1 VTGELD
7 PAWPPLARPALD
19 RAAHYRR
26 DDAWLAQAWERA
38 RVLVVDVAGGA
49 KVLVTGEPDKPALA
63 LVPPTALPSVATA
76 DRLFLGVDPD
86 GTPVFAVDAALPST
100 AEGRSATLRE
110 VGHRLSERDA
120 GLFITAVALAN
131 WHIRHRYSPETGRP
145 TVVAEGGWSR
155 VDDDG
160 GQLWPRTD
168 PAMIVL
174 VHDGRAGPDGRCL
187 LGNNAAWPAE
197 RGLRRYS
204 CLAGFVEPGESAEA
218 AVAREVAE
226 EVGLPLDRIDYQ
238 GSQAWP
244 FPGSLMLGFFALADP
259 EHPLRLEPTEI
270 AHARWF
276 TRSEIAA
283 MAAGEPVDGGDG
295 NLVRLPPPPS
305 IARFLIAR
313 WLGG

>member
-1 VTGELD
+1 VTEPLD

-19 RAAHYRR
+19 RAGHRRR
-26 DDAWLAQAWERA
+26 DEAWLTQAWERA
-38 RVLVVDVAGGA
+38 RVLVVDLAGGA
-49 KVLVTGEPDKPALA
+49 KVLVTGEPDEPAMV
-63 LVPPTALPSVATA
+63 LVSPAALPPVATA

-86 GTPVFAVDAALPST
+86 GTPIFAVETALPST
-100 AEGRSATLRE
+100 TEGRPATLRE
-110 VGHRLSERDA
+110 VGHLLSERDA
-120 GLFITAVALAN
+120 SIFITAVALAN
-131 WHIRHRYSPETGRP
+131 WHARHRYSPETGQP
-145 TVVAEGGWSR
+145 TLVAEGGWSR
-155 VDDDG
+155 LDDGG

-174 VHDGRAGPDGRCL
+174 VHDGRAGPAGRCL
-187 LGNNAAWPAE
+187 LGNNAGWPAE
-197 RGLRRYS
+197 RGRRRYS

-226 EVGLPLDRIDYQ
+226 EVGLPLERIDYQ

-259 EHPLRLEPTEI
+259 ERPLRLEPTEI

-276 TRSEIAA
+276 TRPEIAA
-283 MAAGEPVDGGDG
+283 VLTGEPVDSGDG

-305 IARFLIAR
+305 IAHFLIAR